1 MNILELERISKINWM
16 ALKADWIQQISEGEE
31 RLSEIKNPEQS
42 QKKKILSHLW
52 DSIKWSEQ
60 NDKENTTYKICRLY
74 LK

>member
-42 QKKKILSHLW
+42 QKKKS
-52 DSIKWSEQ
+52 
-60 NDKENTTYKICRLY
+60 
-74 LK
+74 

>member
-42 QKKKILSHLW
+42 QKKNLKSPVGQYQVIW
-52 DSIKWSEQ
+52 TEWQREYNIQ
-60 NDKENTTYKICRLY
+60 NL
-74 LK
+74 